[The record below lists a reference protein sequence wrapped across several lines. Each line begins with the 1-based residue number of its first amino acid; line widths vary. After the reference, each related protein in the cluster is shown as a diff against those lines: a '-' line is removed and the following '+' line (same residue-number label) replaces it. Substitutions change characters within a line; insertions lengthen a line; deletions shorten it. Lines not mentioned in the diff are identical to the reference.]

1 MAKSVKALGDLVT
14 IAMIP
19 RDTFALSDMVLDRL
33 IETTPAG
40 VTIIVVDTGASGDA
54 RQYME
59 QRCIENG
66 LTLLRSKNIATSSQA
81 RNKAIEL
88 INTKYVAFVDND
100 TLVTEGWLEPLVN
113 CAEETDAWVV
123 GPIICERFP
132 EATYLHGYDG
142 ELEIRESPDGE
153 RYYHDFHY
161 NAHVKLDQVRH
172 ELKRME
178 TKVVE
183 FHAQLLAMEA
193 FDEVGLYDVNIVNM
207 YDYGEFQL
215 RVHERGRKIMLE
227 PGSIVT
233 YMPPG
238 EIPSNDRE
246 FFDTRWCETWTDL
259 TQSAIAERHH
269 LSVQCKQWKAPH
281 NFVRRQRMLGKN
293 WLRKP
298 RKVFGNNTVR
308 WFERKLFV
316 PIDVAINRRRYPA
329 SKYGR
334 IAPAEFVRVS

>member
-1 MAKSVKALGDLVT
+1 MEKLGDMVT

-19 RDTFALSDMVLDRL
+19 RDTFALSNQVLDRL
-33 IETTPAG
+33 IETTPDG
-40 VTIIVVDTGASGDA
+40 VRIIVMDTGASGNA

-59 QRCIENG
+59 QRCKENG
-66 LTLLRSKNIATSSQA
+66 LALLRSKDIATSSQA

-88 INTKYVAFVDND
+88 IDTKYVAFVDND

-142 ELEIRESPDGE
+142 ELELREAPDGT

-161 NAHVKLDQVRH
+161 NAHVKLADVRH
-172 ELKRME
+172 KLKRME
-178 TKVVE
+178 TKIVE
-183 FHAQLLAMEA
+183 FHAQLVAMEA
-193 FDEVGLYDVNIVNM
+193 YKEVGVYDVNIVNM
-207 YDYGEFQL
+207 YDYGEFLL
-215 RVHERGRKIMLE
+215 RVHERGKKIMLE

-233 YMPPG
+233 YMPPKG
-238 EIPSNDRE
+238 IPHNDRE
-246 FFDTRWCETWTDL
+246 FFETRWCEAQTDL
-259 TQSAIAERHH
+259 TQSAMAAKYN
-269 LSVQCKQWKAPH
+269 LSVHCEEWKAPH

-298 RKVFGNNTVR
+298 RKIFGNKVVR
-308 WFERKLFV
+308 WLERRLLV
-316 PIDVAINRRRYPA
+316 PLDVAINRRKYPA

-334 IAPAEFVRVS
+334 ITPVEFARVG

>member
-1 MAKSVKALGDLVT
+1 MARSLNTLGDLVT

-19 RDTFALSDMVLDRL
+19 RDTFALSNMVLDRL

-40 VTIIVVDTGASGDA
+40 VGIIVVDTGASGEA
-54 RQYME
+54 RHYME
-59 QRCIENG
+59 QRCTENG

-132 EATYLHGYDG
+132 EATHLHGYDG
-142 ELEIRESPDGE
+142 ELEIRENPDGK

-161 NAHVKLDQVRH
+161 NAHVKLDEVHHQ
-172 ELKRME
+172 LKRME

-183 FHAQLLAMEA
+183 FHAQLVAMEA

-215 RVHERGRKIMLE
+215 RVHQHGRKIMLE

-233 YMPPG
+233 YMPPRG
-238 EIPSNDRE
+238 IPPIDRKFFEI
-246 FFDTRWCETWTDL
+246 RWCEAWTDL
-259 TQSAIAERHH
+259 TQQAIAEKHN
-269 LSVQCKQWKAPH
+269 LSVQCKEWKAPH

-298 RKVFGNNTVR
+298 RKLLGNNTVR

-316 PIDVAINRRRYPA
+316 PIDVAINRRKYPA

>member
-1 MAKSVKALGDLVT
+1 MAKSIETLGEMVT

-19 RDTFALSDMVLDRL
+19 RDTFAMSNMVLDRL

-40 VTIIVVDTGASGDA
+40 VRIIVVDTGASGQA

-59 QRCIENG
+59 QRCRENG
-66 LTLLRSKNIATSSQA
+66 LTLLRSKNITTSSQA

-88 INTKYVAFVDND
+88 IDTKYLAFVDND
-100 TLVTEGWLEPLVN
+100 TLVTEGWLEPLVR

-142 ELEIRESPDGE
+142 ELEIRENPDGE

-161 NAHVKLDQVRH
+161 NAHVKLEDVRH
-172 ELKRME
+172 NLKRME
-178 TKVVE
+178 TKIVE

-193 FDEVGLYDVNIVNM
+193 FDELGPYDVNIVNM
-207 YDYGEFQL
+207 YDYGEFLL

-227 PGSIVT
+227 PGSVVT
-233 YMPPG
+233 YMPPRR
-238 EIPSNDRE
+238 IPRDDRE
-246 FFDTRWCETWTDL
+246 FFNIRWCEARTDL
-259 TQSAIAERHH
+259 TQSALAEKYN
-269 LSVQCKQWKAPH
+269 LSMHCKEWKAPH

-293 WLRKP
+293 WLRTP
-298 RKVFGNNTVR
+298 RRTLGNKFVR
-308 WFERKLFV
+308 WFERRLFV
-316 PIDVAINRRRYPA
+316 PVDVAINRRKYAA
-329 SKYGR
+329 SEYGR